1 MGQNLRVMSVNV
13 MNGGADPD
21 TLASLVESLAVDVL
35 AVQEVSH
42 EQAEALSR
50 LFDYGE
56 IDPDH
61 N

>member
-1 MGQNLRVMSVNV
+1 LGQNLRVMSANL

-42 EQAEALSR
+42 E
-50 LFDYGE
+50 
-56 IDPDH
+56 
-61 N
+61 